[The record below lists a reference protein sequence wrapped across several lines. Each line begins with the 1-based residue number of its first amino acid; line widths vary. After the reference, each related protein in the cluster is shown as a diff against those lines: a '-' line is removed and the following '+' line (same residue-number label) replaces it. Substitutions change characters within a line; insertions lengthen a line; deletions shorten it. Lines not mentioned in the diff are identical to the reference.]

1 MASLVE
7 TAEGVVP
14 GNLTASRQKSF
25 FKRLMS
31 ENHLQRGLIIWVTL
45 AVVLPGALM
54 AVMVILENREANI
67 LNRSHQAADRYADLM
82 QSGLSLPLWNVA
94 PNLGQPI
101 IDSVK
106 IDTAI
111 SKIQVKTN
119 DQDLFINFE
128 APSLA
133 GAASSDFIHIVRP
146 ITYNQ
151 QNLGTLDLIYSLEP
165 AREKASQETKQLISI
180 ISMQLIISLTVL
192 MGFLHRRII
201 HPLSQLRIFANG
213 IAQGNLSSQAP
224 GLNPDELGDLA
235 ADLEK
240 MRQSLE
246 SNIQN
251 LEHHVNDR
259 TRELS
264 QSNQQLSATLEQ
276 LKLTQVHLIQSEKL
290 AALGSLVA
298 GVAHE
303 LNTPIGNGLSV
314 ASTLTQT
321 CQDFANTLSS
331 GMTKSALKAF
341 IEDVTEG
348 NEIINRNLNKA
359 SELVSGFKQVAMDRT
374 SAQRRSFKLLD
385 FLNDTYLTLTP
396 TFRRTAIKVN
406 IDCPENIELNS
417 YPGPLGQVITNLLNN
432 TLIHAFE
439 SDSVGQVDIRANQEG
454 ELVKIDVK
462 DNGKGILPEHIG
474 KIFDPFFTTKLGKGG
489 NGLGMHIVHNI
500 VSGLLGGSISV
511 CSTPNNGCC
520 FTLLLPS
527 IAPQTPEQGAE
538 HLQ

>member
-1 MASLVE
+1 MPTLSLLKTLQGAVG
-7 TAEGVVP
+7 AAPLG
-14 GNLTASRQKSF
+14 QKNF
-25 FKRLMS
+25 FQRLMS
-31 ENHLQRGLIIWVTL
+31 ENHLQRGLIIWVSL

-54 AVMVILENREANI
+54 ATMVILENRDANI
-67 LNRSHQAADRYADLM
+67 LNKSHQAADRYADLM

-106 IDTAI
+106 IDPAV

-119 DQDLFINFE
+119 DQDIFITYD
-128 APSLA
+128 A
-133 GAASSDFIHIVRP
+133 GSINATANEDLIHIARP
-146 ITYNQ
+146 IIYNQ
-151 QNLGTLDLIYSLEP
+151 QNLGTLDLIYSLQP
-165 AREKASQETKQLISI
+165 ARQKASQETVQLISI

-192 MGFLHRRII
+192 IGFLHRRII
-201 HPLSQLRIFANG
+201 HPLSLLRTFANG
-213 IAQGNLSSQAP
+213 IAQGNLRSQVP
-224 GLNPDELGDLA
+224 SLKKDELGDLA
-235 ADLEK
+235 TDLEK

-251 LEHHVNDR
+251 LEHHVNER
-259 TRELS
+259 TLELS

-276 LKLTQVHLIQSEKL
+276 LKLTQGHLIQSEKL

-314 ASTLTQT
+314 ASTLTHT
-321 CQDFANTLSS
+321 CQNFADSLQK
-331 GMTKSALKAF
+331 GMTKSALQAF
-341 IEDVTEG
+341 VADVTEG
-348 NEIINRNLNKA
+348 NEIISRNLNKA

-374 SAQRRSFKLLD
+374 SAQRRMFNLLE

-396 TFRRTAIKVN
+396 TFRRTAIKVC
-406 IDCPENIELNS
+406 IESPEDIELNS

-439 SDSVGQVDIRANQEG
+439 GDASGTVCIQASLSNTQVCIRVN
-454 ELVKIDVK
+454 
-462 DNGKGILPEHIG
+462 DNGKGIAPEHLG

-500 VSGLLGGSISV
+500 VSGLLGGSIHV
-511 CSTPNNGCC
+511 QSTLGAGCC
-520 FTLLLPS
+520 FTVLLPQT
-527 IAPQTPEQGAE
+527 APTTHAE
-538 HLQ
+538 